1 MNQSNPTLAKRIAEL
16 ERQLSSTK
24 DLLES
29 SQLSEVTAKQYA
41 EEVDKQNAALAAQ
54 VEYLKARI
62 GAFSINIE
70 RNEKIGT
77 SVKEEIAK
85 LFIDVGENH
94 LRQVRADSGLVGYFR
109 GTDDAWR
116 DLTGGP
122 SPEQMT
128 AHRATEYADSILAGK
143 E

>member
-29 SQLSEVTAKQYA
+29 SMLSEATAKQYA
-41 EEVDKQNAALAAQ
+41 EEVNKQNAALAAQ
-54 VEYLKARI
+54 VEDLKDRI

-94 LRQVRADSGLVGYFR
+94 LRQVRADAGRDGFVAGYFHYKNY
-109 GTDDAWR
+109 GFQFEDELEAA
-116 DLTGGP
+116 
-122 SPEQMT
+122 SNQHH
-128 AHRATEYADSILAGK
+128 ASILAGK
-143 E
+143 K